1 MRQPEALRKHEP
13 LFWSTGLGTDVWQ
26 IFCAARDG
34 DMESAKSLLGKDPSL
49 VRGTYDYRTPMS
61 FAVQANQLEVAEYLL
76 QHQASP
82 FDSGTGDSLIQMA
95 RDRGLKQMEE
105 LLERA
110 LNREK
115 GSETGEQIAK
125 AIRDRDMILFRK
137 ILESSPAA
145 AHARDDAGNQP
156 IHWAV
161 MTRQPEMI
169 DELLA
174 RGADI
179 NARRPD
185 GARPIQLTNGD
196 YSYRGWRDVPQ
207 EVALKPNDIYLHLV
221 SKGAYVDICM
231 AALKGDEK
239 RVRALLDTDPSLANK
254 VSEYVTYYPGSGA
267 PLKNAALA
275 GHIHIVKLLLEHGA
289 DPNLPEEG
297 IAPMGHALHSAVVYN
312 HIDIVR
318 LLLEHGA
325 HPNVP
330 VESSADTLTAAIE
343 RGDKAM
349 IDLLCSYG
357 AARSLDLLAHY
368 DDIQTAAAVLKVNPA
383 LANDASALETA
394 AGQGNDHFVHLM
406 LHYQPD
412 LARNISVGV
421 NSQGPQDAIK
431 SRELTE
437 LLFSRGMDPNFSNWL
452 GIRPLHR
459 FAERGD
465 VVNAAI
471 FIDHG
476 AEIDVIDEQ
485 HGTTP
490 LGWAARAG
498 KGEMV
503 KFLLEKGANPQLP
516 TEQLWA
522 RPMAWAER
530 RGHRDVCDILA
541 GRPGSRD

>member
-1 MRQPEALRKHEP
+1 MTQPEALRKDEP

-26 IFCAARDG
+26 MFCAARDG
-34 DMESAKSLLGKDPSL
+34 DLKTIRSLLAKDPSL
-49 VRGTYDYRTPMS
+49 VRGAYDYRTPMS
-61 FAVQANQLEVAEYLL
+61 FAVQANQLEAAEYLL

-95 RDRGLKQMEE
+95 RDRGLQSMEE

-115 GSETGEQIAK
+115 GSETGEQIAA
-125 AIRDRDMILFRK
+125 AIRDRDLPAFRT
-137 ILESSPAA
+137 ILETSPTAT
-145 AHARDDAGNQP
+145 HARDDAGNQP

-196 YSYRGWRDVPQ
+196 YSYRGWRDVPS
-207 EVALKPNDIYLHLV
+207 EVTIKPNDIYLHLV

-239 RVRALLDTDPSLANK
+239 RVSALLDTDPALANK
-254 VSEYVTYYPGSGA
+254 VSDYVTYYPGSGA

-275 GHIHIVKLLLEHGA
+275 GHFHIVKLLLEKGA

-330 VESSADTLTAAIE
+330 VESSADTLTAALE

-349 IDLLCSYG
+349 TDLLCSYG
-357 AARSLDLLAHY
+357 AARSLDLLAY
-368 DDIQTAAAVLKVNPA
+368 YNDIQTAAAILKANPA
-383 LANDASALETA
+383 LAKDAQALETA
-394 AGQGNDHFVHLM
+394 AGQGNEHFVRLM
-406 LHYQPD
+406 LHYEPD
-412 LARNISVGV
+412 LAKNISVGV
-421 NSQGPQDAIK
+421 RSQGPQEAIK

-437 LLFSRGMDPNFSNWL
+437 LLFSRGMDPNYSNWL

-471 FIDHG
+471 FLDRG
-476 AEIDVIDEQ
+476 AEIDAIDEQ
-485 HGTTP
+485 HNTTP

-503 KFLLEKGANPQLP
+503 QFLLEKGADPQLP
-516 TEQLWA
+516 AEQPWA

-530 RGHRDVCDILA
+530 RGHSDICDILA
-541 GRPGSRD
+541 SWPGVNE

>member
-1 MRQPEALRKHEP
+1 MTQPEALRKDEP

-26 IFCAARDG
+26 MFCAARDG
-34 DMESAKSLLGKDPSL
+34 DLKTLRSLLAKDPSL
-49 VRGTYDYRTPMS
+49 VRGAYDYRTPMS
-61 FAVQANQLEVAEYLL
+61 FAVQANQLEAAECLL

-95 RDRGLKQMEE
+95 RDRGFKSMEE

-115 GSETGEQIAK
+115 GSETGEQIAA
-125 AIRDRDMILFRK
+125 AIRDRDPGAFQK
-137 ILESSPAA
+137 ILDISPAV

-156 IHWAV
+156 VHWAV

-196 YSYRGWRDVPQ
+196 YLYRGWRDVPSS
-207 EVALKPNDIYLHLV
+207 VTIKPNDIYLHLV

-239 RVRALLDTDPSLANK
+239 RVSALLDTDPGLANK
-254 VSEYVTYYPGSGA
+254 VSDYVTYYPGSGA
-267 PLKNAALA
+267 PLKNAAIA
-275 GHIHIVKLLLEHGA
+275 GHIHIVKLLLEKGA

-330 VESSADTLTAAIE
+330 VESSADTLTAALE
-343 RGDKAM
+343 RGDQAM

-357 AARSLDLLAHY
+357 AARSLDLLAY
-368 DDIQTAAAVLKVNPA
+368 YGDIQTAAAMLKANPA
-383 LANDASALETA
+383 LANDARALETA
-394 AGQGNDHFVHLM
+394 VGQGNEYFVHLM
-406 LHYQPD
+406 LRYEPD
-412 LARNISVGV
+412 LAKNISVGV
-421 NSQGPQDAIK
+421 ASQGPQDAIK

-437 LLFSRGMDPNFSNWL
+437 WLFSRGMDPNFSNWL

-471 FIDHG
+471 FIDQG
-476 AEIDVIDEQ
+476 AEINAIDEQ
-485 HGTTP
+485 HNTTP
-490 LGWAARAG
+490 LGWASRAG

-503 KFLLEKGANPQLP
+503 KFLLENGADPQLP
-516 TEQLWA
+516 AEHPWA

-530 RGHRDVCDILA
+530 RRYSDICDILA
-541 GRPGSRD
+541 SPRGLGE